1 MRKYL
6 VPASVAALVAATA
19 CAPFLAN
26 EAQAQIAGMTVGR
39 GYFGVTAG
47 AIIPDDVHSN
57 ISGADTGSVD
67 LSFNTGAAF
76 TGFVGYHF
84 TDQFA
89 GEAELGYAT
98 ADTDKI
104 TGTING
110 VGVSVPV
117 NGHFNSALV
126 FVNGLWT
133 PSAISGF
140 SPYVGGGLGFAG
152 IDTSVSSVGG
162 AAVGASHS
170 ETDFAAQFIL
180 GFDYPVSNQFSIG
193 ARYRFV
199 WVNSG
204 STTASGGDLV
214 NQDDFTAHVLM
225 VTGKVRF

>member
-1 MRKYL
+1 MLPTRAAIGAL
-6 VPASVAALVAATA
+6 FLAAL
-19 CAPFLAN
+19 FLAS
-26 EAQAQIAGMTVGR
+26 EAHAQIAKMTAGR

-57 ISGADTGSVD
+57 ISGADSGSVD
-67 LSFNTGAAF
+67 LSFDTGAAF

-84 TDQFA
+84 TDQFT

-98 ADTDKI
+98 AGTDTV

-110 VGVSVPV
+110 IGVSVPV
-117 NGHFNSALV
+117 NGHFNSALG
-126 FVNGLWT
+126 FANALWT
-133 PSAISGF
+133 PPLRVGGF
-140 SPYVGGGLGFAG
+140 SPYLGGGIGFAS
-152 IDTSVSSVGG
+152 IDSSVSSVGG
-162 AAVGASHS
+162 VAVGANHS
-170 ETDFAAQFIL
+170 ETDFAAQLIL
-180 GFDYPVSNQFSIG
+180 GADYQLTDQFAIG

-204 STTASGGDLV
+204 STTASEGDLV